1 MTQSI
6 AWIDWLV
13 IVAYCVGLLAMAYW
27 LSRRQHSREDYYV
40 AGRNVGP
47 WPVGLSIM
55 ATQCSTNS
63 ILGAPAFVAFT
74 AGGGLLWLQYE
85 LAVPLAMIVLI
96 LFVMPLFRHLKLVSV
111 YAYLE
116 QRFDLPTRL
125 TLSGLFLFVRA
136 FATAVTVYS
145 IALVIDL
152 ITGLGFTASVLL
164 LGAFTVLY
172 DVLGGIRGVI
182 YSDVIQLLI
191 LTAMLLVVL
200 IFLVEASG
208 GFGEMWQA
216 FSSERKSTLDFAHH
230 GFGDGQTFAFWPML
244 FGGLFL
250 YVSYYGCDQSQVQR
264 QLSTRNIDATNNA
277 LLINGVLRFPLVF
290 LYCLVGVGIAVFA
303 ARHPEFIAALPDS
316 GDGPEYNLS
325 VPIYMIHA
333 LPVGLVGLSLVALFA
348 AAMSSL
354 DSVLNSLSATTMED
368 YVRRFHRGSWSAR
381 RELVLSRLITALWG
395 GVTLIMAFF
404 VGDIAPTVLE
414 AINKIGSLANG
425 PILAVFALGF
435 IAKDVC
441 GRHVIVGLLG
451 GIAVNGGCW
460 LFLPD
465 VSWLW
470 WNVIG
475 FLVTAVLALL
485 LSFVWQCTDDG
496 TSRRALGRREN
507 VGGEFIGEA
516 RLNRDLYER
525 AIQSHLRQEARFDW
539 YRRSLWLLV
548 WFGALLALLMIIS
561 S

>member
-1 MTQSI
+1 MNQSI
-6 AWIDWLV
+6 TWIDWLIIAV
-13 IVAYCVGLLAMAYW
+13 YCAGLLVMAYW
-27 LSRRQHSREDYYV
+27 LARRQESREDYYV

-63 ILGAPAFVAFT
+63 ILGAPAFVAFA

-96 LFVMPLFRHLKLVSV
+96 LFVMPLFRHLNLVSV

-116 QRFDLPTRL
+116 QRFDLETRL

-152 ITGLGFTASVLL
+152 ITGLGFTASVFL
-164 LGAFTVLY
+164 LGVFTVVY
-172 DVLGGIRGVI
+172 DVMGGIRGVI

-191 LTAMLLVVL
+191 LAAMLVLVLV
-200 IFLVEASG
+200 FLVDSSG
-208 GFGEMWQA
+208 GFGQMWQSFA
-216 FSSERKSTLDFAHH
+216 QERKTTLDFTHH
-230 GFGDGQTFAFWPML
+230 GFGDGETFAFWPML

-264 QLSTRNIDATNNA
+264 QLSTRDIDATNNA
-277 LLINGVLRFPLVF
+277 LLINGLLRFPLVL
-290 LYCLVGVGIAVFA
+290 LYCLVGVGIGVYA
-303 ARHPEFIAALPDS
+303 AQHPEFIAALPDS
-316 GDGPEYNLS
+316 GNGPEYNLS
-325 VPIYMIHA
+325 VPLYMINV

-368 YVRRFHRGSWSAR
+368 FVRRFHRGSWSAHK
-381 RELVLSRLITALWG
+381 ELILSRLLTTLWG
-395 GVTLIMAFF
+395 VITLVMAFF
-404 VGDIAPTVLE
+404 VDDIAPTVLE

-435 IAKDVC
+435 LTHRVRGPHAIA
-441 GRHVIVGLLG
+441 GLLS
-451 GIAVNGGCW
+451 GIASNGLCW
-460 LFLPD
+460 LYLPEI
-465 VSWLW
+465 SWLW

-475 FLVTAVLALL
+475 FAVTVAVAWILAQM
-485 LSFVWQCTDDG
+485 SGMG
-496 TSRRALGRREN
+496 TATSVTPASN
-507 VGGEFIGEA
+507 T
-516 RLNRDLYER
+516 DLYEH
-525 AIQSHLRQEARFDW
+525 AIRHHLRVEARSNW
-539 YRRSLWLLV
+539 YRRSVWLLL
-548 WFGALLALLMIIS
+548 WFFGLLVLLLYMGD
-561 S
+561 